1 MVFDLIEQA
10 RAAKVVIFD
19 LSEFSGKCND
29 LFLFLCF
36 GIPLVHLGNCL
47 VLVDGKHYE
56 CFRLH
61 VSAAIIIVSFLLD
74 VMNELTV
81 ACVLISLEQ
90 VDHEVIAAF
99 AMCLE
104 TFPVHFDILV
114 ELLGAALDGGH
125 VSIQVG

>member
-1 MVFDLIEQA
+1 
-10 RAAKVVIFD
+10 
-19 LSEFSGKCND
+19 
-29 LFLFLCF
+29 
-36 GIPLVHLGNCL
+36 
-47 VLVDGKHYE
+47 
-56 CFRLH
+56 
-61 VSAAIIIVSFLLD
+61 
-74 VMNELTV
+74 MNELTV

-104 TFPVHFDILV
+104 TFLVDFDILV